1 MTIIPRLVADETTL
15 ELRESAQ
22 EFRRSLRRQSLAVV
36 P

>member
-15 ELRESAQ
+15 ELRESVQ